1 MNEDIR
7 REIEDRIYGHDS
19 IGYQLLNEFLS
30 EEQFQELARE
40 TFRKFADVLEK
51 NGILALEA
59 IDRRLDSII
68 ERVTAECSRADTEIN
83 ELARNAGNIALLE
96 YWKSEWRPKRDQ
108 IETSMISYAEKIET
122 LASHRS

>member
-1 MNEDIR
+1 
-7 REIEDRIYGHDS
+7 
-19 IGYQLLNEFLS
+19 
-30 EEQFQELARE
+30 
-40 TFRKFADVLEK
+40 
-51 NGILALEA
+51 
-59 IDRRLDSII
+59 SII

-122 LASHRS
+122 LASHRSRLNYTHGYALFRKEVLRAVLHRYALFGAVPASEADIRENGLPGEAWDFL